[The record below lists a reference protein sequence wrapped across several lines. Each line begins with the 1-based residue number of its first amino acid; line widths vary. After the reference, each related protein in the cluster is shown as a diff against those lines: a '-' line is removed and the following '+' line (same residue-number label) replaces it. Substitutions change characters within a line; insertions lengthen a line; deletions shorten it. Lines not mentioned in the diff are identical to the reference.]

1 MKNNNTF
8 IFDIN
13 KITDFV
19 FGNPNDRTSDVEITE
34 NYIYDSD
41 KDKMMPNTRE
51 VKEVKVNDY
60 TGQNTIRYDL
70 VKTFIDILDAVEDPK
85 VMSLGQQITYNT
97 MQAYELI
104 KDIKVT
110 VARKVGFEKIRSNNQ
125 KER

>member
-1 MKNNNTF
+1 MKQNTF

-19 FGNPNDRTSDVEITE
+19 FGNPNERTNDVEITE
-34 NYIYDSD
+34 NYVFD
-41 KDKMMPNTRE
+41 KNLDKMIPNTKE

-70 VKTFIDILDAVEDPK
+70 VKSFIDILDAVEDPNI
-85 VMSLGQQITYNT
+85 MSLGQSITYNT

-104 KDIKVT
+104 KDIKNT
-110 VARKVGFEKIRSNNQ
+110 DNE
-125 KER
+125 

>member
-1 MKNNNTF
+1 MKQNTF

-19 FGNPNDRTSDVEITE
+19 FGNQNERTNDVEITE
-34 NYIYDSD
+34 NYVFD
-41 KDKMMPNTRE
+41 KSLDKMVPNTKE

-70 VKTFIDILDAVEDPK
+70 VKTFIDILDAVEDPNI
-85 VMSLGQQITYNT
+85 MSLGQSITYNT

-104 KDIKVT
+104 KDIKNT
-110 VARKVGFEKIRSNNQ
+110 DNE
-125 KER
+125 